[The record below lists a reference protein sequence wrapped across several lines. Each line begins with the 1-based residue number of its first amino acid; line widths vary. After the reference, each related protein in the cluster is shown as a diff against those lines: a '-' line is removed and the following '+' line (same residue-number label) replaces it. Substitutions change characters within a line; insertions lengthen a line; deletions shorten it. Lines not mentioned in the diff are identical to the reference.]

1 MKITVISPSTQSLQ
15 EISAILEH
23 ANPSHRVTLHEGG
36 ISRLRALSEQEH
48 PDVIVVEGMC
58 HDASELAPIEAITTS
73 YPQMTIIMLCSQH
86 TSEFLINAMRVGV
99 REVLPSPVTKVALE
113 AALVRT
119 ESKLGL
125 RGSQRTARV
134 VALISCK
141 GGSGATF
148 LATNL
153 GYQLSREDKKVLL
166 IDLNLQ
172 YGEAVLTVH
181 DHRATTDIADVARNL
196 SRLDAS
202 FLSASTV
209 QVAPNY
215 EILAAPEDAA
225 QSLQIKPE
233 HLDAIL
239 NLAIN
244 QYDFII
250 LDVSNNLDDLT
261 IKALD
266 RAHNIFLVVQML
278 LPDVRNANRMMTI
291 FRSLGYTQ
299 DKIEL
304 LVNRYMKNAEINL
317 HDLAAS
323 SGINRMRTI
332 PNGYKEV
339 AKAINQGVPLEMVS
353 KSSAVNIALKELAES
368 LLPKADQ
375 AQGGLFS
382 RFLRN

>member
-1 MKITVISPSTQSLQ
+1 MKITVISPSSQSLQ

-23 ANPSHRVTLHEGG
+23 ANPSHLVTLHEGG
-36 ISRLRALSEQEH
+36 ISKLRTLAEQEH
-48 PDVIVVEGMC
+48 PDAIIVEGMC
-58 HDASELAPIEAITTS
+58 HDASELAPIEAVTS
-73 YPQMTIIMLCSQH
+73 NYPQMTVIMLCSQH
-86 TSEFLINAMRVGV
+86 TSEYLINAMRVGV

-119 ESKLGL
+119 EAKLGL
-125 RGSQRTARV
+125 RSTQRTARV
-134 VALISCK
+134 IAFIPCK

-153 GYQLSREDKKVLL
+153 GYQLSGENKKVLL

-181 DHRATTDIADVARNL
+181 DRKATSDIADVARNL

-209 QVAPNY
+209 QVTPNY
-215 EILAAPEDAA
+215 EILAAPEDPA

-233 HLDAIL
+233 HLEAIL

-244 QYDFII
+244 QYDFIV

-266 RAHNIFLVVQML
+266 RAHNIYLVVQAF
-278 LPDVRNANRMMTI
+278 LPYVRNTNRMMTI
-291 FRSLGYTQ
+291 FRSLGYPP
-299 DKIEL
+299 DKVEL
-304 LVNRYMKNAEINL
+304 LVNRYMKNAEIGL
-317 HDLAAS
+317 DDLRTS

-353 KSSAVNIALKELAES
+353 KSSSVYLAIKELAES
-368 LLPKADQ
+368 LLPKVSRV
-375 AQGGLFS
+375 QGGLFS
-382 RFLRN
+382 RLLKN

>member
-1 MKITVISPSTQSLQ
+1 MKITVISPSSQSLQ

-23 ANPSHRVTLHEGG
+23 ANPSHLVTLHEGG
-36 ISRLRALSEQEH
+36 ISKLRTLAEQEH
-48 PDVIVVEGMC
+48 PDAIIVEGMC
-58 HDASELAPIEAITTS
+58 HDASELAPIEAVTS
-73 YPQMTIIMLCSQH
+73 NYPQMTVIMLCSQH
-86 TSEFLINAMRVGV
+86 TSEYLINAMRVGV

-119 ESKLGL
+119 EAKLGL
-125 RGSQRTARV
+125 RSTQRTARV
-134 VALISCK
+134 IAFIPCK

-153 GYQLSREDKKVLL
+153 GYQLSGENKKVLL

-181 DHRATTDIADVARNL
+181 DRKATSDIADVARNL

-209 QVAPNY
+209 QVTPNY
-215 EILAAPEDAA
+215 EILAAPEDPA

-233 HLDAIL
+233 HLEAIL

-244 QYDFII
+244 QYDFIV

-266 RAHNIFLVVQML
+266 RAHNIYLVVQAF
-278 LPDVRNANRMMTI
+278 LPYVRNTNRMMTI
-291 FRSLGYTQ
+291 SRSLGYPL
-299 DKIEL
+299 DKVEL
-304 LVNRYMKNAEINL
+304 LVNRYMKNAEIGL
-317 HDLAAS
+317 DDLRTS

-353 KSSAVNIALKELAES
+353 KSSSVYLAIKELAES
-368 LLPKADQ
+368 LLPKVSRV
-375 AQGGLFS
+375 QGGLFS
-382 RFLRN
+382 RLLKN